1 MKILKALLCF
11 SLVLSAVSSKLFAKS
26 NMVEV
31 AVEVTEINTNKA
43 TNLGIKW
50 PDSYQVGQVANVNS
64 NISPA
69 ILPSPTGNFPSL
81 ITVGNWA
88 QYTSLAATLQLLEQK
103 GAAQILSKP
112 KILTKSGTSAKVIVG
127 GEIAIVATGN
137 VGGTVEWKE
146 FGIKQ
151 EVTPQIVEDNMIEL
165 ALTTEVSRL
174 DYSHLTG
181 GQNGAPGY
189 PGIVKREARSFVK
202 VKSGQTITIA
212 GLLETD
218 KETSISGIPL
228 LCEIPIIG
236 PLFGT
241 KSVSD
246 VKTNIL
252 IFVTPRIVE
261 Q

>member
-1 MKILKALLCF
+1 MKILNTLLCF
-11 SLVLSAVSSKLFAKS
+11 SLVFSSAVSTLHAKS

-31 AVEVTEINTNKA
+31 AVEVTEINNNKA

-50 PDSYQVGQVANVNS
+50 PDTYQAGQVANVNS

-69 ILPSPTGNFPSL
+69 NLPSPTGNFPSL

-88 QYTSLAATLQLLEQK
+88 QYTSLTATLQLLESK

-127 GEIAIVATGN
+127 GEIAVIATGN
-137 VGGTVEWKE
+137 VGGSIEWKE
-146 FGIKQ
+146 YGIKQ
-151 EVTPQIVEDNMIEL
+151 EVTPQIVDNDTIDL
-165 ALTTEVSRL
+165 ALNTEVSRL
-174 DYSHLTG
+174 DYTQMSG
-181 GQNGAPGY
+181 GY
-189 PGIVKREARSFVK
+189 PSIVKREARSFVK

-212 GLLETD
+212 GLLQTD
-218 KETSISGIPL
+218 KETSVSGIPL

-236 PLFGT
+236 PLFGS
-241 KSVSD
+241 KSVSE

-252 IFVTPRIVE
+252 IFVTPKIVE
-261 Q
+261 E